1 MAIDCQH
8 SWYRRLPASNALS
21 PEPLS
26 VVTPRAFES
35 VPVESA
41 SEPAGAEPLLDQEP
55 PENGTSPSQMLVEEN
70 ISNEVAQSSP
80 PSEESSGA
88 VSDCPVSESPVEAE
102 SEQPCSDVRVLDLQG
117 DLIPEEPAVA
127 KKSADVV
134 SSPPEPSLPDS
145 VLVTSALEDPPSSA
159 PASEDFVLSVS
170 DSALAQ
176 VSIPPPLS
184 AAALDLAP
192 PDDSGDDDDI
202 GDSVPLRDGQELATA
217 WKRISRKKERKK
229 NLARKASSAA
239 SDLFVLVRKATRP
252 SLPGARP
259 RKGMDSS

>member
-1 MAIDCQH
+1 M
-8 SWYRRLPASNALS
+8 
-21 PEPLS
+21 
-26 VVTPRAFES
+26 
-35 VPVESA
+35 
-41 SEPAGAEPLLDQEP
+41 
-55 PENGTSPSQMLVEEN
+55 
-70 ISNEVAQSSP
+70 
-80 PSEESSGA
+80 
-88 VSDCPVSESPVEAE
+88 
-102 SEQPCSDVRVLDLQG
+102 
-117 DLIPEEPAVA
+117 
-127 KKSADVV
+127 

-145 VLVTSALEDPPSSA
+145 VLVTATLEGPPSSA

-184 AAALDLAP
+184 DAALDLAP

-202 GDSVPLRDGQELATA
+202 GDSAPLRDGQELATA
-217 WKRISRKKERKK
+217 WKRISRKKGRKK

-259 RKGMDSS
+259 RKGKDSSK